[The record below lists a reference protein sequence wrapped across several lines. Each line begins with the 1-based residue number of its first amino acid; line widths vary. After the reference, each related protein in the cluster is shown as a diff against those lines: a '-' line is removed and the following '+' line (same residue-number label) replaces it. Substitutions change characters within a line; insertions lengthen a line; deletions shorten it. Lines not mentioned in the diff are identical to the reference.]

1 MKTLI
6 KKMKYAYAFVVFYL
20 PTLAMA
26 KLSERAQGV
35 SGETSSVFSE
45 FVFWVKVGGSGAF
58 MVALFSM
65 ISKKKKN
72 QPLDWEVWGMLGGAA
87 CVVALTLL
95 GDTASSLSGTDTTVA
110 PTASTSGF

>member
-1 MKTLI
+1 MKTVIQKL
-6 KKMKYAYAFVVFYL
+6 KYAYAFAFFYL
-20 PTLAMA
+20 PTVAMA

-35 SGETSSVFSE
+35 SGETSSIFSE
-45 FVFWVKVGGSGAF
+45 FVFWVKVGGSAAF
-58 MVALFSM
+58 MIALLSM

-72 QPLDWEVWGMLGGAA
+72 QPLDWEVWGMVGGAA

-95 GDTASSLSGTDTTVA
+95 GDTASSISGTATTIA